1 MDTKQSSQLN
11 QEEEQTMQSV
21 PRCSSSNDDRCSQR
35 CSQHQVGNISDTAS
49 SDSNPLT
56 CQASTTRDTVTHTRT
71 EVSAHG
77 YMLAS
82 ANVHSTDHQA
92 SLPLMRGDGD
102 DNTEKEKPMG
112 EELKHEMKYRSN
124 EKRRE
129 MGVVTSDCATE
140 TSVGSSSTSLTRSK
154 SKSRKVADKS
164 TGSHLHRTSESSP
177 TNYSASSSSTD
188 LLYRALHNDRS
199 INDSS
204 SSSSADAETNKLT
217 SSQRDVETETD
228 LGSSSPA
235 DAKAETDRSISSQK
249 DKATQ
254 SKSQNLTQ
262 IRRKRKRHVHPTAQD
277 QSVSSLNSNSSSS
290 SAVLAHALYDSSSS
304 STDSGPRPE

>member
-1 MDTKQSSQLN
+1 
-11 QEEEQTMQSV
+11 MQSV
-21 PRCSSSNDDRCSQR
+21 PTCSSSNDDRCSQR
-35 CSQHQVGNISDTAS
+35 CSQHQAGNISDTAS
-49 SDSNPLT
+49 SDSNPLA
-56 CQASTTRDTVTHTRT
+56 CQAATRDTVTHTRT
-71 EVSAHG
+71 EASAHG

-82 ANVHSTDHQA
+82 ADVHSTDHQA
-92 SLPLMRGDGD
+92 SLPLMRGNGD
-102 DNTEKEKPMG
+102 DNTAALEKKKKPMG
-112 EELKHEMKYRSN
+112 EEFEHDEMTYRSN

-140 TSVGSSSTSLTRSK
+140 TSVGSLNDSRSSSTSLTRSK

-177 TNYSASSSSTD
+177 TNYSSSSSSTD

-204 SSSSADAETNKLT
+204 SSSSADAETDQLT
-217 SSQRDVETETD
+217 SSQRDVEAETD
-228 LGSSSPA
+228 LGSSSSA
-235 DAKAETDRSISSQK
+235 DAKAETNRRTSSQK
-249 DKATQ
+249 DKATH

-304 STDSGPRPE
+304 STDSGRRPE